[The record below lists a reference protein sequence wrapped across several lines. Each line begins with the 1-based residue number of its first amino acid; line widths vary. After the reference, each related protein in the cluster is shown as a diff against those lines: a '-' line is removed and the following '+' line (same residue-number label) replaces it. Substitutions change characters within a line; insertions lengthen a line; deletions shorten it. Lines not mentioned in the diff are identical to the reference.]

1 MDRTRRFLHPIALAC
16 CALAIGATPPDAK
29 PKSGDVPPD
38 LAPGSGELDT
48 SNSELREA
56 INRYTIDQRS
66 LTRSIPSNWSE
77 GRKKRLEGFAKDW
90 LGSLDRVDFDALGR
104 DGRIDSVLLRND
116 LDHSLRQLEL
126 QGKKADDVRPLV
138 PYAETIVVLEESRRK
153 MEPIDPAKVA
163 GRLTDLVK
171 EIEKARKA
179 AEDSTRGDRQDKPAK
194 SLALRAASTVEQ
206 AKRSLAQWHG
216 FYSGYDPL
224 YTWWAAEPYKA
235 VDAALQ
241 QHATVLR
248 ERVAGIKDDSGI
260 GPTGGDTPAPRRGGG
275 GGSGGGR
282 GGVTPGE
289 GRGTEP
295 REGREIVGDPI
306 GREALLIELA
316 HEMIPYTPEEL
327 ARVAEKELAWC
338 EAEMIKASRDLGCGD
353 DWRKAL
359 EQVKTKFVEPGKQP
373 ALIRDLAQEAVEFLE
388 KRDLVTIPPLAKE
401 TWRMEMM
408 TPQLQLVN
416 PFFTGGEV
424 ISVSFPTDGMTH
436 EQKLMSM
443 RGNNVHFSRAT
454 VHHELIPGHHLQ
466 GFMASRHRTYRRP
479 FSTPF
484 LVEGWALYWELRLWD
499 LEFPK
504 SPEDRIGMLFWR
516 SHRCARI
523 LFSLNFHLGKMT
535 PGECV
540 NLLVDRIGHERAN
553 AEGEVRRSFDGNYS
567 PLYQAAYLLGG
578 LQLRALHDELVR
590 PGKMTEKAFNDAVLK
605 EGPIP
610 IAMIRASLAGID
622 LDRDG
627 KAASSWKFYGD
638 VPEKP

>member
-1 MDRTRRFLHPIALAC
+1 MDRTCRFLNPIALAC

-29 PKSGDVPPD
+29 PRSGDVPPD
-38 LAPGSGELDT
+38 LTPGSGELDT

-56 INRYTIDQRS
+56 INRYSIDQRS

-77 GRKKRLEGFAKDW
+77 ARKKRLEGFAKDW

-126 QGKKADDVRPLV
+126 QGKRADDVRPLV
-138 PYAETIVVLEESRRK
+138 PYAETIVVLEESRRR

-171 EIEKARKA
+171 EIDKARKA
-179 AEDSTRGDRQDKPAK
+179 AEDSTRSDRPNKPAK
-194 SLALRAASTVEQ
+194 SLALRAASTVDQ

-216 FYSGYDPL
+216 FYSGYDPM
-224 YTWWAAEPYKA
+224 YTWWVAEPYQA

-248 ERVAGIKDDSGI
+248 ERVAGIKDDSGN
-260 GPTGGDTPAPRRGGG
+260 GPTGGDTPAPRRRGG
-275 GGSGGGR
+275 GGSGR
-282 GGVTPGE
+282 GGATASE
-289 GRGTEP
+289 SRGSEP

-373 ALIRDLAQEAVEFLE
+373 TLIRDLAQEAVDFLE

-499 LEFPK
+499 LEFPR

-535 PGECV
+535 PEECV

-627 KAASSWKFYGD
+627 KAATSWKFYGD

>member
-1 MDRTRRFLHPIALAC
+1 M
-16 CALAIGATPPDAK
+16 
-29 PKSGDVPPD
+29 
-38 LAPGSGELDT
+38 
-48 SNSELREA
+48 
-56 INRYTIDQRS
+56 
-66 LTRSIPSNWSE
+66 
-77 GRKKRLEGFAKDW
+77 
-90 LGSLDRVDFDALGR
+90 
-104 DGRIDSVLLRND
+104 
-116 LDHSLRQLEL
+116 
-126 QGKKADDVRPLV
+126 
-138 PYAETIVVLEESRRK
+138 
-153 MEPIDPAKVA
+153 
-163 GRLTDLVK
+163 
-171 EIEKARKA
+171 
-179 AEDSTRGDRQDKPAK
+179 
-194 SLALRAASTVEQ
+194 
-206 AKRSLAQWHG
+206 
-216 FYSGYDPL
+216 
-224 YTWWAAEPYKA
+224 
-235 VDAALQ
+235 
-241 QHATVLR
+241 
-248 ERVAGIKDDSGI
+248 
-260 GPTGGDTPAPRRGGG
+260 
-275 GGSGGGR
+275 
-282 GGVTPGE
+282 
-289 GRGTEP
+289 
-295 REGREIVGDPI
+295 
-306 GREALLIELA
+306 IELA

-373 ALIRDLAQEAVEFLE
+373 TLIRDLAQEAVDFLE

-499 LEFPK
+499 LEFPR

-535 PGECV
+535 PEECV

-627 KAASSWKFYGD
+627 KAATSWKFYGD

>member
-1 MDRTRRFLHPIALAC
+1 MDRTCRFLNPIALAC

-29 PKSGDVPPD
+29 PRSGDVPPD

-56 INRYTIDQRS
+56 INRYSIDQRS

-77 GRKKRLEGFAKDW
+77 ARKKRLEGFAKDW

-171 EIEKARKA
+171 EIDKARKA
-179 AEDSTRGDRQDKPAK
+179 AEDSTRGDRPNKPAK
-194 SLALRAASTVEQ
+194 SLALRAASTVDQ

-216 FYSGYDPL
+216 FYSGYDPM
-224 YTWWAAEPYKA
+224 YTWWAAEPYQA

-248 ERVAGIKDDSGI
+248 ERVAGIKDDSGN
-260 GPTGGDTPAPRRGGG
+260 GPTGGDTPAPRRRGG
-275 GGSGGGR
+275 GGSGR
-282 GGVTPGE
+282 GGATASE
-289 GRGTEP
+289 SRGSEP

-373 ALIRDLAQEAVEFLE
+373 TLIRDLAQEAVDFLE

-499 LEFPK
+499 LEFPR

-535 PGECV
+535 PEECV

-627 KAASSWKFYGD
+627 KAATSWKFYGD